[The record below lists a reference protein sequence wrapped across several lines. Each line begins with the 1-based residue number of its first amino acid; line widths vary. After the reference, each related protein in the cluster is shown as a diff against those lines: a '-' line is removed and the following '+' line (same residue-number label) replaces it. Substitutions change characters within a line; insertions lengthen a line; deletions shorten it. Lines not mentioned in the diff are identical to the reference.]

1 MKKPYITPEALTVV
15 LGSST
20 SILTG
25 SADLHED
32 GNGNIVGGLQEGT
45 ATGGGLTKESKNVWD
60 EEW

>member
-1 MKKPYITPEALTVV
+1 MKKTYITPEALTVV

-25 SADLHED
+25 SDLTKD
-32 GNGNIVGGLQEGT
+32 GDNYKGSVYNT
-45 ATGGGLTKESKNVWD
+45 DATSDGLTKESKSLWD

>member
-1 MKKPYITPEALTVV
+1 MKKTYITPEALTVV

-25 SADLHED
+25 SDLTKD
-32 GNGNIVGGLQEGT
+32 GDNYKGSVYNT
-45 ATGGGLTKESKNVWD
+45 DATSAGLTKESKSLWD